1 MVVTLWG
8 NPRSTSSA
16 SPGSSSARASLP
28 ARAWAR
34 NPAPATGVIVGMIG
48 MTTVPSR
55 CWVWSNR
62 YVPVTPTGT
71 VSRER
76 SRRPTWSTRRR
87 AAAGLTSAWAICSGI
102 RKRPA
107 TASRRRRNGHR
118 DLVRSANRGSSPRW
132 CPVGP
137 QGRPASV
144 YRIEHGIRA
153 DDVEVGVLLAGE
165 TRRGQVL
172 RGRRGPHR
180 NRDVVAEGAVGTIDR
195 IGDCGRHRRREDHGA
210 GSLGQLD
217 ESARLLRPGTG
228 GVDDRAQLGVGG
240 DLLVGRRG
248 DAEPWWHPKPRAD
261 QLAEI
266 GCFAPHHG
274 QQLRTETGEIE
285 DQFLLDRTR
294 SLHGGHY
301 RTVAPL
307 RPKLNVR

>member
-1 MVVTLWG
+1 M
-8 NPRSTSSA
+8 
-16 SPGSSSARASLP
+16 
-28 ARAWAR
+28 
-34 NPAPATGVIVGMIG
+34 
-48 MTTVPSR
+48 
-55 CWVWSNR
+55 
-62 YVPVTPTGT
+62 
-71 VSRER
+71 
-76 SRRPTWSTRRR
+76 
-87 AAAGLTSAWAICSGI
+87 
-102 RKRPA
+102 
-107 TASRRRRNGHR
+107 
-118 DLVRSANRGSSPRW
+118 
-132 CPVGP
+132 
-137 QGRPASV
+137 
-144 YRIEHGIRA
+144 YRIEHPVRA